1 MNTDSFA
8 LEAMAR
14 GAGVR
19 VRCPAS
25 ASSKRAFDVVISAML
40 LVIFAPLLLLAALAV
55 AAEGEGVLF
64 RQRRTGLNGRVF
76 TILKFRTMTV
86 AEDSGAIAHAR
97 PGDPRVTRIGRV
109 LRATSLDELPQ
120 LINVLR
126 GDMSLVGPRPHAVA
140 HDHHYAALLP
150 LYRDRFAVRPGLTG
164 LAQVRGLR
172 GEIRQLG
179 CMARRIEADL
189 HYARHWSF
197 WTDLLILW
205 RTAPAVLSRVNA
217 C

>member
-55 AAEGEGVLF
+55 ATEGEGVLF
-64 RQRRTGLNGRVF
+64 RQRRTGLNGHVF

-86 AEDSGAIAHAR
+86 AEDGGAVAHAR
-97 PGDPRVTRIGRV
+97 PGDPRVTRIGAI

-126 GDMSLVGPRPHAVA
+126 GEMSLVGPRPIVI
-140 HDHHYAALLP
+140 DEAARYGRRLAD
-150 LYRDRFAVRPGLTG
+150 YCAVRPGLTG
-164 LAQVRGLR
+164 LWQVSGRNAVPYPRRVAMDVWLVRNRSIGVYLA
-172 GEIRQLG
+172 IL
-179 CMARRIEADL
+179 AR
-189 HYARHWSF
+189 
-197 WTDLLILW
+197 TV
-205 RTAPAVLSRVNA
+205 PAVLSRRGVS
-217 C
+217 

>member
-1 MNTDSFA
+1 MNIQSFA
-8 LEAMAR
+8 
-14 GAGVR
+14 AGVQPCAVTG
-19 VRCPAS
+19 VRCAAS
-25 ASSKRAFDVVISAML
+25 AAGKRAFDFAAAALML
-40 LVIFAPLLLLAALAV
+40 AVLAPLLLLIAV
-55 AAEGEGVLF
+55 VIASEGRGVLF

-86 AEDSGAIAHAR
+86 AEDGGAVTHAR
-97 PGDPRVTRIGRV
+97 PGDPRVTRIGGV
-109 LRATSLDELPQ
+109 LRAASLDELPQ

-150 LYRDRFAVRPGLTG
+150 RYRERFAVRPGLTG

-179 CMARRIEADL
+179 CMACRIEADL

-197 WTDLLILW
+197 RTDLLILW

>member
-86 AEDSGAIAHAR
+86 AEDGGAVAHAR
-97 PGDPRVTRIGRV
+97 PGDPRVTRIGAL

-126 GDMSLVGPRPHAVA
+126 GDMSLVGPRPHAIGMKTGETESARLVA
-140 HDHHYAALLP
+140 EYAHRHRIKPGMTVQEVKAALPDVL
-150 LYRDRFAVRPGLTG
+150 RDVR
-164 LAQVRGLR
+164 AWV
-172 GEIRQLG
+172 
-179 CMARRIEADL
+179 AK
-189 HYARHWSF
+189 
-197 WTDLLILW
+197 
-205 RTAPAVLSRVNA
+205 VNHLE
-217 C
+217 